1 MSVLATVGMF
11 DGVHAG
17 HRFLLDFIRQ
27 EAKKRNISTEVITF
41 TNHPLS
47 IVRPEVAPKLLSSP
61 DQKRELIA
69 NEGID
74 KIVIL
79 DFTPELRNLT
89 ARQFIELLRD
99 KFGVTHLAMGFNNSF
114 GNDRTLKFEDFKRIG
129 KETGIEIIQTPE
141 YTDNNNKVSSSVIR
155 RLINDGDVASASKLL
170 GRSFSLTG
178 KVIHGHNVG
187 HTIGFPTANLAP
199 EFPQQIIPAKGVY
212 AGTVNIDG
220 TTYKTMV
227 NIGVRP
233 TFDSQDQ
240 TLSIEAYIDN
250 YSGNLYD
257 KTITI
262 NFTDRLRDEMKFNSI
277 DQLKQQLSTDLQNL
291 RQIPINCKS
300 DCYD

>member
-1 MSVLATVGMF
+1 MGVLATVGMF

-17 HRFLLDFIRQ
+17 HRFLLDFISQ
-27 EAKKRNISTEVITF
+27 EAARRNLSTQVITF

-47 IVRPEVAPKLLSSP
+47 IVRPEAAPKLLSSP
-61 DQKRELIA
+61 EQKLDLILS
-69 NEGID
+69 NGID
-74 KIVIL
+74 DIVML
-79 DFTPELRNLT
+79 DFTPELQNLS
-89 ARQFIELLRD
+89 AQQFIKLLRD
-99 KFGVTHLAMGFNNSF
+99 NFGVTHLAMGFNNSF
-114 GNDRTLKFEDFKRIG
+114 GNDRTLKFEDFQKIG
-129 KETGIEIIQTPE
+129 KEAGIEIIPTPE

-170 GRSFSLTG
+170 GRKFSLTG
-178 KVIHGHNVG
+178 KVVHGRNVG

-240 TLSIEAYIDN
+240 TLSIEAYIDRFN
-250 YSGNLYD
+250 GNLYD

-300 DCYD
+300 DCND

>member
-1 MSVLATVGMF
+1 MGVLATVGMF

-17 HRFLLDFIRQ
+17 HRFLLDFISQ
-27 EAKKRNISTEVITF
+27 EAARRNLSTQVITF

-47 IVRPEVAPKLLSSP
+47 IVRPESAPKLLSTP
-61 DQKRELIA
+61 EQKLDLILS
-69 NEGID
+69 NGID
-74 KIVIL
+74 DIVML
-79 DFTPELRNLT
+79 DFTPELQNLS
-89 ARQFIELLRD
+89 AQQFIKLLRD
-99 KFGVTHLAMGFNNSF
+99 NFGVTHLAIGFNNSF
-114 GNDRTLKFEDFKRIG
+114 GNDRSLKFEDFQKIG
-129 KETGIEIIQTPE
+129 KEAGIEIIQTPE

-170 GRSFSLTG
+170 GRKFSLTG
-178 KVIHGHNVG
+178 KVVHGRNVG

-240 TLSIEAYIDN
+240 TLSIEAYIDRFN
-250 YSGNLYD
+250 GNLYD

-262 NFTDRLRDEMKFNSI
+262 NFTDRLRDEIKFNSI
-277 DQLKQQLSTDLQNL
+277 DQLKQQLSTDLSTL
-291 RQIPINCKS
+291 RQKF
-300 DCYD
+300 

>member
-1 MSVLATVGMF
+1 MGVLATVGMF

-17 HRFLLDFIRQ
+17 HRFLLDFISQ
-27 EAKKRNISTEVITF
+27 EAARRNLSTQVITF

-47 IVRPEVAPKLLSSP
+47 IVRPESAPKLLSSP
-61 DQKRELIA
+61 EQKLDLILS
-69 NEGID
+69 NGID
-74 KIVIL
+74 DIVML
-79 DFTPELRNLT
+79 DFTPELQNLS
-89 ARQFIELLRD
+89 AQQFIKLLRD
-99 KFGVTHLAMGFNNSF
+99 NFGVTHLAMGFNNSF
-114 GNDRTLKFEDFKRIG
+114 GNDRSLKFEDFQKIG
-129 KETGIEIIQTPE
+129 KEAGIEIIQTPE

-170 GRSFSLTG
+170 GRKFSLTG
-178 KVIHGHNVG
+178 KVVHGRNVG

-240 TLSIEAYIDN
+240 TVSIEAYIDRFN
-250 YSGNLYD
+250 GNLYD

-277 DQLKQQLSTDLQNL
+277 DQLKHQLTTDLSTL
-291 RQIPINCKS
+291 RQKF
-300 DCYD
+300 YKLQERL

>member
-1 MSVLATVGMF
+1 MGVLATVGMF

-17 HRFLLDFIRQ
+17 HRFLLDFISQ
-27 EAKKRNISTEVITF
+27 EAARRNLSTQVITF

-47 IVRPEVAPKLLSSP
+47 IVRPESAPKLLSSP
-61 DQKRELIA
+61 EQKLDLILS
-69 NEGID
+69 NGID
-74 KIVIL
+74 DIVML
-79 DFTPELRNLT
+79 DFTPELQNLS
-89 ARQFIELLRD
+89 AQQFIKLLRD
-99 KFGVTHLAMGFNNSF
+99 NFGVTHLAMGFNNSF
-114 GNDRTLKFEDFKRIG
+114 GNDRSLKFEDFQKIG
-129 KETGIEIIQTPE
+129 KEAGIEIIPTPE

-170 GRSFSLTG
+170 GRKFSLTG
-178 KVIHGHNVG
+178 KVVHGRNVG

-240 TLSIEAYIDN
+240 TLSIEAYIDRFN
-250 YSGNLYD
+250 GNLYD

-262 NFTDRLRDEMKFNSI
+262 NFTDRLRDEMNFNSI

-300 DCYD
+300 DCND

>member
-1 MSVLATVGMF
+1 MGVLATVGMF

-17 HRFLLDFIRQ
+17 HRFLLDFISQ
-27 EAKKRNISTEVITF
+27 EAARRNLSTQVITF

-47 IVRPEVAPKLLSSP
+47 IVRPESAPKLLSSP
-61 DQKRELIA
+61 EQNLDLILS
-69 NEGID
+69 NGID
-74 KIVIL
+74 DIVML
-79 DFTPELRNLT
+79 DFTPELQNLS
-89 ARQFIELLRD
+89 AQQFIKLLRD
-99 KFGVTHLAMGFNNSF
+99 NFGVTHLAMGFNNSF
-114 GNDRTLKFEDFKRIG
+114 GNDRSLKFEDFQKIG
-129 KETGIEIIQTPE
+129 KEAGIEIIPTPE

-170 GRSFSLTG
+170 GRKFSLTG
-178 KVIHGHNVG
+178 KVVHGRNVG

-240 TLSIEAYIDN
+240 TLSIEAYIDRFN
-250 YSGNLYD
+250 GNLYD

-300 DCYD
+300 DCND

>member
-1 MSVLATVGMF
+1 MGVLATVGMF

-17 HRFLLDFIRQ
+17 HRFLLDFISQ
-27 EAKKRNISTEVITF
+27 EAARRNLSTQVITF

-47 IVRPEVAPKLLSSP
+47 IVRPEAAPKLLSSP
-61 DQKRELIA
+61 EQKLGLILS
-69 NEGID
+69 NGID
-74 KIVIL
+74 DIVML
-79 DFTPELRNLT
+79 DFTPELQNLS
-89 ARQFIELLRD
+89 AQQFIKLLRD
-99 KFGVTHLAMGFNNSF
+99 NFGVTHLAMGFNNSF
-114 GNDRTLKFEDFKRIG
+114 GNDRSLKFEDFQKIG
-129 KETGIEIIQTPE
+129 KEAGIEIIQTPE

-170 GRSFSLTG
+170 GRKFSLTG
-178 KVIHGHNVG
+178 KVVHGRNVG

-240 TLSIEAYIDN
+240 TVSIEAYIDRFN
-250 YSGNLYD
+250 GNLYD

-262 NFTDRLRDEMKFNSI
+262 NFTDRLRDEMKFESV

-300 DCYD
+300 DCND

>member
-1 MSVLATVGMF
+1 MGVLATVGMF

-17 HRFLLDFIRQ
+17 HRFLLDFISQ
-27 EAKKRNISTEVITF
+27 EAARRNLSTQVITF

-47 IVRPEVAPKLLSSP
+47 IVRPESAPKLLLSP
-61 DQKRELIA
+61 EQKLDLILS
-69 NEGID
+69 NGID
-74 KIVIL
+74 DIVML
-79 DFTPELRNLT
+79 DFTPELQNLS
-89 ARQFIELLRD
+89 AQQFIKLLRD
-99 KFGVTHLAMGFNNSF
+99 NFGVTHLAMGFNNSF
-114 GNDRTLKFEDFKRIG
+114 GNDRSLKFEDFQKIG
-129 KETGIEIIQTPE
+129 KEAGIEIIQTPE
-141 YTDNNNKVSSSVIR
+141 YTNNNNKVSSSVIR

-170 GRSFSLTG
+170 GRKFSLTG
-178 KVIHGHNVG
+178 KVVHGRNVG

-240 TLSIEAYIDN
+240 TLSIEAYIDRFN
-250 YSGNLYD
+250 GNLYD

-300 DCYD
+300 DCND

>member
-1 MSVLATVGMF
+1 MGVLATVGMF

-17 HRFLLDFIRQ
+17 HRFLLDFISQ
-27 EAKKRNISTEVITF
+27 EAARRNLSTQVITF

-47 IVRPEVAPKLLSSP
+47 IVRPESAPKLLSSP
-61 DQKRELIA
+61 EQKLDLILS
-69 NEGID
+69 NGID
-74 KIVIL
+74 DIVML
-79 DFTPELRNLT
+79 DFTPELQNLS
-89 ARQFIELLRD
+89 AQQFIKLLRD
-99 KFGVTHLAMGFNNSF
+99 NFGVTHLAMGFNNSF
-114 GNDRTLKFEDFKRIG
+114 GNDRSLKFEDFQKIG
-129 KETGIEIIQTPE
+129 KEAGIEIIPTPE

-170 GRSFSLTG
+170 GRKFSLTG
-178 KVIHGHNVG
+178 KVVHGRNVG

-240 TLSIEAYIDN
+240 TLSIEAYIDRFN
-250 YSGNLYD
+250 GNLYD

-300 DCYD
+300 DCND

>member
-1 MSVLATVGMF
+1 MGVLATVGMF

-17 HRFLLDFIRQ
+17 HRFLLDFISQ
-27 EAKKRNISTEVITF
+27 EAARRNLSTQVITF

-47 IVRPEVAPKLLSSP
+47 IVRPEAAPKLLSSP
-61 DQKRELIA
+61 EQKLDLILS
-69 NEGID
+69 NGID
-74 KIVIL
+74 DIILL
-79 DFTPELRNLT
+79 DFTPELQNLS
-89 ARQFIELLRD
+89 AQQFLKLLRD
-99 KFGVTHLAMGFNNSF
+99 NFDVTHLAMGFNNSF

-170 GRSFSLTG
+170 GRKFSLTG
-178 KVIHGHNVG
+178 KVVHGRNVG

-220 TTYKTMV
+220 TDYKTMV

-233 TFDSQDQ
+233 TFASSDKS
-240 TLSIEAYIDN
+240 LSIEAYIDN
-250 YSGNLYD
+250 
-257 KTITI
+257 
-262 NFTDRLRDEMKFNSI
+262 FTG
-277 DQLKQQLSTDLQNL
+277 
-291 RQIPINCKS
+291 
-300 DCYD
+300 

>member
-1 MSVLATVGMF
+1 MGVLATVGMF

-17 HRFLLDFIRQ
+17 HRFLLDFISQ
-27 EAKKRNISTEVITF
+27 EAARRNLSTQVITF

-47 IVRPEVAPKLLSSP
+47 IVRPEAAPKLLSSP
-61 DQKRELIA
+61 EQKLDLILS
-69 NEGID
+69 NGID
-74 KIVIL
+74 DIVML
-79 DFTPELRNLT
+79 DFTPELQNLS
-89 ARQFIELLRD
+89 AQQFIKLLRD
-99 KFGVTHLAMGFNNSF
+99 NFGVTHLAMGFNNSF
-114 GNDRTLKFEDFKRIG
+114 GNDRSLKFEDFQKIG
-129 KETGIEIIQTPE
+129 KEAGIEIIQTPE

-170 GRSFSLTG
+170 GRKFSLTG
-178 KVIHGHNVG
+178 KVVHGRNVG

-240 TLSIEAYIDN
+240 TISIEAYIDRFN
-250 YSGNLYD
+250 GNLYD

-262 NFTDRLRDEMKFNSI
+262 NFTDRLRDEMKFESV

-291 RQIPINCKS
+291 MQISINCKS
-300 DCYD
+300 DCND

>member
-1 MSVLATVGMF
+1 MGVLATVGMF

-17 HRFLLDFIRQ
+17 HRFLLDFISQ
-27 EAKKRNISTEVITF
+27 EAARRNLSTQVITF

-47 IVRPEVAPKLLSSP
+47 IVRPESAPKLLSTP
-61 DQKRELIA
+61 EQKLDLILS
-69 NEGID
+69 NGID
-74 KIVIL
+74 DIVML
-79 DFTPELRNLT
+79 DFTPELQNLS
-89 ARQFIELLRD
+89 AQQFIKLLRD
-99 KFGVTHLAMGFNNSF
+99 NFGVTHLAMGFNNSF
-114 GNDRTLKFEDFKRIG
+114 GNDRSLKFEDFQKIG
-129 KETGIEIIQTPE
+129 KEAGIEIIQTPE

-170 GRSFSLTG
+170 GRKFSLTG
-178 KVIHGHNVG
+178 KVVHGRNVG

-240 TLSIEAYIDN
+240 TLSIEAYIDRFN
-250 YSGNLYD
+250 GNLYD

-262 NFTDRLRDEMKFNSI
+262 NFTDRLRDEIKFNSI
-277 DQLKQQLSTDLQNL
+277 DQLKQQLSTDLSTL
-291 RQIPINCKS
+291 RQKF
-300 DCYD
+300 

>member
-1 MSVLATVGMF
+1 MF

-17 HRFLLDFIRQ
+17 HRFLLDFISQ
-27 EAKKRNISTEVITF
+27 EAARRNLSTQVITF

-47 IVRPEVAPKLLSSP
+47 IVRPESAPKLLSTP
-61 DQKRELIA
+61 EQKLDLILS
-69 NEGID
+69 NGID
-74 KIVIL
+74 DIVML
-79 DFTPELRNLT
+79 DFTPELQNLS
-89 ARQFIELLRD
+89 AQQFIKLLRD
-99 KFGVTHLAMGFNNSF
+99 NFGVTHLAMGFNNSF
-114 GNDRTLKFEDFKRIG
+114 GNDRSLKFEDFQKIG
-129 KETGIEIIQTPE
+129 KEAGIEIIQTPE

-170 GRSFSLTG
+170 GRKFSLTG
-178 KVIHGHNVG
+178 KVVHGRNVG

-240 TLSIEAYIDN
+240 TLSIEAYIDRFN
-250 YSGNLYD
+250 GNLYD

-262 NFTDRLRDEMKFNSI
+262 NFTDRLRDEIKFNSI
-277 DQLKQQLSTDLQNL
+277 DQLKQQLSTDLSPL
-291 RQIPINCKS
+291 RQKF
-300 DCYD
+300 

>member
-1 MSVLATVGMF
+1 MGVLATVGMF

-17 HRFLLDFIRQ
+17 HRFLLDFISQ
-27 EAKKRNISTEVITF
+27 EAARRNLSTQVITF

-47 IVRPEVAPKLLSSP
+47 IVRPESAPKLLSSP
-61 DQKRELIA
+61 EQKLDLILS
-69 NEGID
+69 NGID
-74 KIVIL
+74 DIVML
-79 DFTPELRNLT
+79 DFTPELQNLS
-89 ARQFIELLRD
+89 AQQFIKLLRD
-99 KFGVTHLAMGFNNSF
+99 NFGVTHLAMGFNNSF
-114 GNDRTLKFEDFKRIG
+114 GNDRSLKFEDFQKIG
-129 KETGIEIIQTPE
+129 KEAGIEIIQTPE

-170 GRSFSLTG
+170 GRKFSLTG
-178 KVIHGHNVG
+178 KVVHGRNVG

-212 AGTVNIDG
+212 AGTVNIYG

-240 TLSIEAYIDN
+240 TLSIEAYIDRFN
-250 YSGNLYD
+250 GNLYD

-300 DCYD
+300 DCND